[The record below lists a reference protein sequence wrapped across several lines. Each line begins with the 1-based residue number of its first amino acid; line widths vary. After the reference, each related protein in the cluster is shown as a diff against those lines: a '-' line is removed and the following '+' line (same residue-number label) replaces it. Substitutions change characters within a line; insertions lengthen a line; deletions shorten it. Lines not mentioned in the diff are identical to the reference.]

1 MTTELVTLIMAL
13 IVDIRAASSTAM
25 NRPRSPTGIFN
36 RTSGMIFSASKPA
49 DVPR

>member
-25 NRPRSPTGIFN
+25 NTPRSPTGNFCKT
-36 RTSGMIFSASKPA
+36 RGMIFSASNPA
-49 DVPR
+49 SVPR